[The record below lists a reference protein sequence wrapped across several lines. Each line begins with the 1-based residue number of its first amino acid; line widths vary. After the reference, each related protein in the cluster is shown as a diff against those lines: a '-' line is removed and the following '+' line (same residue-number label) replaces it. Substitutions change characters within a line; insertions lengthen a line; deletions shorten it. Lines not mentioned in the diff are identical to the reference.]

1 MKTMIKKSMVV
12 IALLF
17 AVLTQG
23 ANRKTGVSLTVVE
36 AKLVQLSV
44 SNYFGEVDVTVRDIF
59 GVVLHQEILK
69 GAQTSKKY
77 DFGTLPLGNYN
88 VEIETET
95 KIESV
100 DFQVTSSKVEL
111 IKTNEVYFKPVVHV
125 VDELVSITKLSMNEG
140 MMEVSIYNDRDELI
154 YYQKVTEGPNLGVRL
169 SFELLGTGTYRA
181 RMFAEGRLFVKD
193 FKIE

>member
-44 SNYFGEVDVTVRDIF
+44 SNYFGEVDVTVRDVF
-59 GVVLHQEILK
+59 GAVLHQEILK

-77 DFGTLPLGNYN
+77 LTL
-88 VEIETET
+88 
-95 KIESV
+95 KI
-100 DFQVTSSKVEL
+100 
-111 IKTNEVYFKPVVHV
+111 INPV
-125 VDELVSITKLSMNEG
+125 
-140 MMEVSIYNDRDELI
+140 
-154 YYQKVTEGPNLGVRL
+154 
-169 SFELLGTGTYRA
+169 
-181 RMFAEGRLFVKD
+181 
-193 FKIE
+193 